1 MLSGNRAEWRMLSTE
16 RADWRGGLMNYLGLV
31 IALAIFVVIIVAYV
45 QIITKAGY
53 SPWWI
58 LLPLA
63 MPVMYFVTFAV
74 LLHDSLHQPFGTSG
88 VTTLTNDFGFLGTI
102 DLLVGLANFVMFLV
116 FAFSEWPV
124 MREARSRRPPAGR
137 NDLRAAEAR
146 RPRRPDGLC
155 CATACASVRG
165 PATDGATRTGRDR
178 NSRPVPPALSGPSAA
193 PPEQPGEAAAGW
205 YRSGAL
211 GKGEQSYWDGQT
223 WTARRIWAP
232 APGRN
237 CLCRISPRMAR
248 PAGRPGA
255 RPRARSRPLGRLEVQ
270 PAVGSYVRRG
280 GLVTLPARMHEVHT
294 WSRFGAPS
302 TTARTRCTLGF
313 QRRLVRRCEWLTFM
327 PNEGFLPQI
336 SHTAAMGEP
345 S

>member
-1 MLSGNRAEWRMLSTE
+1 MLSGNRAEWRMLSAE
-16 RADWRGGLMNYLGLV
+16 RADRRGGLMNYVGLV
-31 IALAIFVVIIVAYV
+31 IALAIFVVIIVAYI

-124 MREARSRRPPAGR
+124 MREARSRRPPAGGMTFAPPR
-137 NDLRAAEAR
+137 PAGPGAQTAFAAPLPAPAFAAPPQTAR
-146 RPRRPDGLC
+146 PAPGGT
-155 CATACASVRG
+155 ATAG
-165 PATDGATRTGRDR
+165 
-178 NSRPVPPALSGPSAA
+178 PVPPALSGPSAA
-193 PPEQPGEAAAGW
+193 PPAQPGAAAAGW

-223 WTARRIWAP
+223 WTARRIWTRGAWKELALQDQP
-232 APGRN
+232 PDGQ
-237 CLCRISPRMAR
+237 
-248 PAGRPGA
+248 AGESTG
-255 RPRARSRPLGRLEVQ
+255 
-270 PAVGSYVRRG
+270 GS
-280 GLVTLPARMHEVHT
+280 T
-294 WSRFGAPS
+294 
-302 TTARTRCTLGF
+302 
-313 QRRLVRRCEWLTFM
+313 
-327 PNEGFLPQI
+327 EG
-336 SHTAAMGEP
+336 
-345 S
+345 